1 MSDTAVSPAA
11 PPAGPGPALPAEPD
25 PSPSKSP
32 SKFLSK
38 SLPKSL
44 SKPPPDP
51 VPGLDFR
58 VEEST
63 QTRRRVRAEIPAEVF
78 EEALQVEFRQI
89 RRKARLPGFRRGK
102 APKAVIEQRYL
113 GEARDPACQKLLVA
127 ATREILLQLDLE
139 PLARPRWTLRES
151 ERGRPLVADLE
162 VSIWPPLGAMD
173 FEGIEVTVAKRE
185 VAEAEIAETLEEIA
199 RRQARPGPVE
209 GRGLRDADLVTGDLR
224 ETDLA
229 NDAPPRATDGLH
241 LQIGTGAYHPALHE
255 ALQGAAVGDTVVATA
270 HFGTDSPD
278 RERAGKTVR
287 VQFTVKEAA
296 TAVSPPIDDDL
307 ARSVGADSLLALRGD
322 IRDRLRKEA
331 ARSDRRELEQ
341 KIMAAFLEKNPVEA
355 PEPMVEAELE
365 IRLRSLATTMARQG
379 VEVENAEIDWPKH
392 AAELR
397 PLVEN
402 AVRAGIAL
410 DALAEQQEIEADEEQ
425 IEARLRP
432 LAEAQQKTVAAVRAS
447 LEGAAMRQ
455 ITTEVRR
462 AQALRFLE
470 ERARIEPAP

>member
-1 MSDTAVSPAA
+1 MRDTAVSPAA
-11 PPAGPGPALPAEPD
+11 PPAGPGPAPPVDPEPD
-25 PSPSKSP
+25 PR
-32 SKFLSK
+32 
-38 SLPKSL
+38 
-44 SKPPPDP
+44 DA

-63 QTRRRVRAEIPAEVF
+63 QTKRRIRAEIPREVF
-78 EEALQVEFRQI
+78 EEALQVEFRRI
-89 RRKARLPGFRRGK
+89 RRKARIPGFRRGK
-102 APKAVIEQRYL
+102 APKAVIEQRFL

-127 ATREILLQLDLE
+127 ATRDILVQLDLE
-139 PLARPRWTLRES
+139 PLARPRWTLREN
-151 ERGRPLVADLE
+151 ERGGPLVADLE
-162 VSIWPPLGAMD
+162 VSIWPPLGKMD

-185 VAEAEIAETLEEIA
+185 VAEAEIVETLEEIA
-199 RRQARPGPVE
+199 RRQARPGPLE

-229 NDAPPRATDGLH
+229 SADPPRATDGLH
-241 LQIGTGAYHPALHE
+241 LQVGAGTYHPALHE

-287 VQFTVKEAA
+287 AQFTVKEAA

-331 ARSDRRELEQ
+331 ARADRRELEQ
-341 KIMAAFLEKNPVEA
+341 KVVAAFLEKNPVEA
-355 PEPMVEAELE
+355 PEPMVDAELE
-365 IRLRSLATTMARQG
+365 IRIRSLAATMARRG
-379 VEVENAEIDWPKH
+379 VDVENAGIDWQKQ
-392 AAELR
+392 AAEMR
-397 PLVEN
+397 PMVEN
-402 AVRAGIAL
+402 AVRAGIVL
-410 DALAEQQEIEADEEQ
+410 DALAEQEEIEADEEQ

-432 LAEAQQKTVAAVRAS
+432 LAEAQKKTVAAVRAS
-447 LEGAAMRQ
+447 LEGAALGQ

-462 AQALRFLE
+462 ARALRFLE